1 MQTRRRGSSCALL
14 WSQMLKKSLAH
25 PLTTN
30 GRSHESRQT
39 LQRVMLR
46 TALTVCLTGVLA
58 AYGGETARLAAS
70 PVAPSAQALT
80 AHTPNAAA
88 YRFRWARVAI
98 GGGGFNTGVYVHPRL
113 PDTVYS
119 RIDVGGLYRWDET
132 RARWFQT
139 MDWMPTDFNATKGVD
154 GVAIDPGAGREKA
167 IYAALGQYPYTV
179 TTSAQGNGL
188 WRSLDGGRTWTK
200 IFGMELPGGLALFGS
215 NMADR
220 MYGERIAIDPN
231 NSRVVYAGTR
241 TAGLYRSVN
250 ALDASPAFQKVA
262 SVPDGVQRFGPN
274 VILLDPRAGTTGQ
287 GAQQRSRLIY
297 AGYSCNREDCAAGG
311 PLVFEGGVYR
321 SQDGGETFSRIGGA
335 GAPAVVKRM
344 ALGADGS
351 LLVVPNEGNGIL
363 KWDGASWSALSGTG
377 GAPFNA
383 LATDAADPRRL
394 VAWSNPGFY
403 GDLWRST
410 DAGQT
415 WSVVSVNNGK
425 LDLAAVN
432 WLNGGFALN
441 VSAHVVFDPL
451 HRNRIYWAEPY
462 ATYRA
467 DDVFADKVTAQPLL
481 EGSET
486 TVNFAMAAPPAPSN
500 GAGQSKVQLYGAFA
514 DVRGFRFSS
523 LKKMPP
529 SLIFPTNGG
538 GMLSD
543 VVSAPSD
550 PRSVIVSQ
558 PTDTGSDGTFPD
570 ELPRLK
576 LSQDDG
582 VTWLEKTGPPIDPR
596 SSDANKS
603 AGPAKIAIS
612 ATDKR
617 RIVYFGSRRMP
628 HFASNAFSTETLNWQ
643 AGNGIAWDALPSY
656 YEYDNSLV
664 RLKADAID
672 GMRFYLLVGSNDY
685 SKPTQ
690 VYVSQDGGANW
701 RVPDLQNLPLAGFPA
716 LRHMAPVKTRSDPT
730 PVDGELWVS
739 LGNNGV
745 WRSTDG
751 GSQFFRVNPGAL
763 VDVRGIAFGK
773 PAGANAE
780 PTLFVAGKVKID
792 GATEDGVF
800 LSRDLGQTFVH
811 MTPCERLYVGGQP
824 IRDMVGDHHVFGRVY
839 IGLDGT
845 GIIYSELK
853 NP

>member
-1 MQTRRRGSSCALL
+1 MIN
-14 WSQMLKKSLAH
+14 KSLAM
-25 PLTTN
+25 
-30 GRSHESRQT
+30 
-39 LQRVMLR
+39 LQ
-46 TALTVCLTGVLA
+46 TALMVCLTGA
-58 AYGGETARLAAS
+58 ARGDETATAHAS
-70 PVAPSAQALT
+70 PAAPSAEAIT
-80 AHTPNAAA
+80 AHAANASAH
-88 YRFRWARVAI
+88 RFRWARVAI

-154 GVAIDPGAGREKA
+154 GVAIDPGAGRA
-167 IYAALGQYPYTV
+167 AVIYAALGQYPYTL

-188 WRSLDGGRTWTK
+188 WRSLDGGRSWTK
-200 IFGMELPGGLALFGS
+200 IFGLELPGGLALFGS

-220 MYGERIAIDPN
+220 MYGERIAVDPS

-250 ALDASPAFQKVA
+250 ALDAGPAFQKIT
-262 SVPDGVQRFGPN
+262 SMPDGVQRFGPN

-287 GAQQRSRLIY
+287 GDRQRSRLVY
-297 AGYSCNREDCAAGG
+297 AAYSCNREDCAAGR
-311 PLVFEGGVYR
+311 PVVFDGGVYR

-335 GAPAVVKRM
+335 GEPAVVKRM

-363 KWDGASWSALSGTG
+363 KWDGAGWSVLPGT
-377 GAPFNA
+377 ADVPFNA

-394 VAWSNPGFY
+394 LAWSNPGFY

-441 VSAHVVFDPL
+441 ISAHVVFDPF
-451 HRNRIYWAEPY
+451 HRNRIYWTEPY

-467 DDVFADKVTAQPLL
+467 DDVFADQVTAQPLL

-486 TVNFAMAAPPAPSN
+486 TVNFALAAPAN
-500 GAGQSKVQLYGAFA
+500 GKGRSRVKLYGAFA
-514 DVRGFRFSS
+514 DVRGFRFTN
-523 LKKMPP
+523 LKEMPQSP
-529 SLIFPTNGG
+529 IFPTNGG

-543 VVSAPSD
+543 VVSAPND

-570 ELPRLK
+570 GLPRLK

-596 SSDANKS
+596 SADANKS

-643 AGNGIAWDALPSY
+643 AGNGVAWDTLPSY
-656 YEYDNSLV
+656 AEYDNSLV
-664 RLKADAID
+664 RLEADVVD
-672 GMRFYLLVGSNDY
+672 GMRFYLLVGSTDY
-685 SKPTQ
+685 SKPAP

-701 RVPDLQNLPLAGFPA
+701 RVPALQNLPLAGFPA
-716 LRHMAPVKTRSDPT
+716 LRHMVSVKTRSDPT
-730 PVDGELWVS
+730 PADGELWLS

-745 WRSTDG
+745 WRSSDG
-751 GSQFFRVNPGAL
+751 ASQFSRVNEAAL
-763 VDVRGIAFGK
+763 ADVRGIAFGK

-792 GATEDGVF
+792 GVIHDGVF
-800 LSRDLGQTFVH
+800 LSPDLGQTFVQ
-811 MTPCERLYVGGQP
+811 MTPGERPYVGGQA
-824 IRDMVGDHHVFGRVY
+824 IRDMVGDPDVFGRVY

-853 NP
+853 SP